1 MSILYLHLRWFFF
14 VFIIFLFFFCLSL
27 YVTSTSSIYLS
38 FPLFSIGN
46 IDLNFSVLLDFYSC
60 WFRSVI
66 LLISSIIIVYSYFY
80 IYPYSK
86 SHLFLSLTLMFVFS
100 MLVVVLVSDLF
111 FLMLGWDGLG
121 LISFF
126 LIVYYQNTMSN
137 YSGMFTLLINRIGDC
152 FFLSSIVLVFYGSS
166 HLFPFSS
173 TTTTLF
179 TSMFLIIT
187 FMTKRAIFPFSPW
200 LPMAIAAPTPIS
212 ALVHSSTLVTAG
224 LYLMI
229 RYSYFLYS
237 HVLLLQALL
246 ILSIFTSF
254 YAGLNAI
261 FEVDLKKLIAL
272 STLSHL
278 GFIGLSFSLGLI
290 NLSFFHMLVHALF
303 KSLLFMRMGDIIT
316 NLFHSQDVRFLSSGM
331 SVTPF
336 SCQIMYVSLL
346 NLLGLPR
353 LSGFFSKDLVL
364 ETLNFSSVS
373 VFFMVVMFINVF
385 FTYFYTYQLFYYS
398 FSPVKFTPYIVVHVP
413 LLMHSLLLTILGVF
427 SIFFGYFYL
436 SNICYYVVFPPIPLA
451 NKLIPLLLNFCVFSF
466 LLVNEKFPVLENS
479 KIFYYFSTMMYLF
492 PFMSTFTSRFYY
504 AQRFKFVKTIEY
516 GALNSIINSS
526 LFDVYFTV
534 SKKTILLA
542 IKHPFSLIYLVLFIL
557 FPLIALSCSYII
569 IIISDFQS
577 LDPPL
582 R

>member
-1 MSILYLHLRWFFF
+1 
-14 VFIIFLFFFCLSL
+14 
-27 YVTSTSSIYLS
+27 
-38 FPLFSIGN
+38 
-46 IDLNFSVLLDFYSC
+46 
-60 WFRSVI
+60 
-66 LLISSIIIVYSYFY
+66 
-80 IYPYSK
+80 
-86 SHLFLSLTLMFVFS
+86 
-100 MLVVVLVSDLF
+100 
-111 FLMLGWDGLG
+111 
-121 LISFF
+121 
-126 LIVYYQNTMSN
+126 MSN

-166 HLFPFSS
+166 YLFPFSS
-173 TTTTLF
+173 TTTRLL

-187 FMTKRAIFPFSPW
+187 FITKRAIFPFSPW

-237 HVLLLQALL
+237 HVLLLQVLL

-290 NLSFFHMLVHALF
+290 NLSFFHILVHALF

-336 SCQIMYVSLL
+336 SCQIIYVSLL

-373 VFFMVVMFINVF
+373 VFFMVIMFINVF

-413 LLMHSLLLTILGVF
+413 LLIHSLLLAILGVF

-436 SNICYYVVFPPIPLA
+436 SNICYYVILPPLPLA

-492 PFMSTFTSRFYY
+492 PDRKS
-504 AQRFKFVKTIEY
+504 V
-516 GALNSIINSS
+516 
-526 LFDVYFTV
+526 V
-534 SKKTILLA
+534 
-542 IKHPFSLIYLVLFIL
+542 
-557 FPLIALSCSYII
+557 
-569 IIISDFQS
+569 
-577 LDPPL
+577 
-582 R
+582 